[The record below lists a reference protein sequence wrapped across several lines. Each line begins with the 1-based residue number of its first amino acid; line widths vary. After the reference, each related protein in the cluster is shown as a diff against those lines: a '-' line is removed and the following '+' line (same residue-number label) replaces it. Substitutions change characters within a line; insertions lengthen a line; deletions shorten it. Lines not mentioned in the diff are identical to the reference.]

1 MKKAI
6 GILGLSVLIFSAS
19 GCSIGTKKTEVN
31 AEVDNRTA
39 VYVEVIN
46 KTDVHNEMVYSGTV
60 NPSESV
66 NVMAGVTAKVKSIN
80 YEVGDHVES
89 GAVLC
94 KLDTSDIENNYN
106 ALKASYNAAL
116 ANAEAARVT
125 YETVNG
131 AAMQMQIANA
141 ELNLTN
147 AEIQYNT
154 AKETHEKNKVL
165 YEAGAVSD
173 FALEQSADA
182 VTMAESAYNTAKE
195 AYEMTANVM
204 PGENED
210 KARAAYEAALSNAN
224 SVKAQLASVEK
235 TLNDTNVKAPISGTI
250 ASSNLTVGEYAPST
264 MPAFVIIQT
273 DTMKMSVN
281 VSEQIINKIHNGDEV
296 NIKISAISN
305 DFIKGTIN
313 TVSPAASA
321 SGTYPIEILLENP
334 GGVLKAGMFGEVYF
348 TTEKSDATISIPRN
362 AVIDKN
368 GEKYVFVEKNGIVS
382 KRIVSTGID
391 TGDYIEITSGLS
403 ENEHVVTKGQTYLSD
418 GDEVLVSNSEEV
430 K

>member
-1 MKKAI
+1 MRKAI
-6 GILGLSVLIFSAS
+6 GIIGLSVLIFAAS
-19 GCSIGTKKTEVN
+19 GCSIGKKDAAPA
-31 AEVDNRTA
+31 AEIDNRTA
-39 VYVEVIN
+39 VYVEKIE
-46 KTDVHNEMVYSGTV
+46 KTAIHNEMVYSGTV

-66 NVMAGVTAKVKSIN
+66 NVMAGVTAKVRSIN
-80 YEVGDHVES
+80 YDVGDEVGA

-154 AKETHEKNKVL
+154 AKETYDKNQIL
-165 YEAGAVSD
+165 FNAGAVSE

-182 VTMAESAYNTAKE
+182 VTMAESAYNAAKE

-204 PGENED
+204 PTENEE
-210 KARAAYEAALSNAN
+210 KAKAAYEAALSNAN

-235 TLNDTNVKAPISGTI
+235 TLSDTNVKSPIAGTV
-250 ASSNLTVGEYAPST
+250 AANNLTVGEYAPST

-273 DTMKMSVN
+273 GTMKMNVN
-281 VSEQIINKIHNGDEV
+281 VSEQIINKVHEGDEV
-296 NIKISAISN
+296 NIKISAIS
-305 DFIKGTIN
+305 DEFIKGTIT
-313 TVSPAASA
+313 TVAPAAGQ
-321 SGTYPIEILLENP
+321 SGTYPIEISVENP
-334 GGVLKAGMFGEVYF
+334 GNVLKAGMFGEVYF
-348 TTEKSDATISIPRN
+348 TTEKVEATISVPRN

-368 GEKYVFVEKNGIVS
+368 GELYVFVEKNGIVS
-382 KRIVSTGID
+382 KRIVTTGID